1 MVYKK
6 QFAAAIKVAGNTLR
20 ENGKRVKLPFQSEY
34 SIFLKNQNIV
44 RAMINIEIDG
54 NHITPNGLVL
64 DGGKSANLERFIEN
78 HRKFKFIERTSA
90 IAANLG
96 ENVADST
103 VIIKY
108 SFEKRKNAVD
118 TVFIKGRDV
127 HHYYPQPYVYPSP
140 YSPPP
145 YRPNDIWYCADPNA
159 GMKGGTILG
168 NSASV
173 SRNANY
179 TANINSVDNMS
190 IATDSC
196 DTNDVGITVQGS
208 ESDQTFDTC
217 SSFAVE
223 QEEYTIEFQL
233 VGGEGISTKS
243 KRVCPSCGKRVKSK
257 HQYCP
262 DDGTYLG

>member
-1 MVYKK
+1 MVYKR
-6 QFAAAIKVAGNTLR
+6 QFAAAIKVDGNTLR

-90 IAANLG
+90 IATHLG

-103 VIIKY
+103 VVIKY

-118 TVFIKGRDV
+118 TVFIKGHDV
-127 HHYYPQPYVYPSP
+127 HHYYPNHNPNPYHRP
-140 YSPPP
+140 Y
-145 YRPNDIWYCADPNA
+145 DIWYCADPDS
-159 GMKGGTILG
+159 GMKGGSILG
-168 NSASV
+168 NSASIGGNV
-173 SRNANY
+173 NYNA
-179 TANINSVDNMS
+179 TVADMS
-190 IATDSC
+190 IATASC

-208 ESDQTFDTC
+208 ESSQEFDKC
-217 SSFAVE
+217 SSFEVE
-223 QEEYTIEFQL
+223 SEEYIIEFEL
-233 VGGEGISTKS
+233 VGGKGVSTKS
-243 KRVCPSCGKRVKSK
+243 KRVCPSCGKAVKSK

-262 DDGTYLG
+262 KDGTYLG